1 MRLTTLD
8 QAIRATPRDAVLWLR
23 LGDDL
28 SARGKLLQAREAY
41 ARASRLRPHW
51 LIARLR
57 LTQLPPHPVSEDAPT
72 TATPIEHNSTEDDW
86 FDNLG
91 WDAIPLTPRDVDA
104 TAEATE
110 ATTNVRQ
117 VPRVAHVPPR
127 HVVQELRTDGLELL
141 GITLTGVGALLLSAG
156 NGSFYVSLVGGTLL
170 TLLARFY
177 RREAWLRPRAPYGI
191 AGSSALALVLL
202 VGPALEWLWPT
213 VPALATLPIGLPLF
227 LFLFWLL
234 CTLLLS
240 LLLSR

>member
-1 MRLTTLD
+1 MLGMRLTTLD

-72 TATPIEHNSTEDDW
+72 TATPIGHNSTEDDW

-127 HVVQELRTDGLELL
+127 HVYVQPRPVVVHPAPIYVQPRPVYVQPHPVFIRPPAHGHHHGKLRHGWRQAQWERAHAH
-141 GITLTGVGALLLSAG
+141 GHRGPKGH
-156 NGSFYVSLVGGTLL
+156 GGH
-170 TLLARFY
+170 RH
-177 RREAWLRPRAPYGI
+177 
-191 AGSSALALVLL
+191 
-202 VGPALEWLWPT
+202 
-213 VPALATLPIGLPLF
+213 
-227 LFLFWLL
+227 
-234 CTLLLS
+234 
-240 LLLSR
+240 